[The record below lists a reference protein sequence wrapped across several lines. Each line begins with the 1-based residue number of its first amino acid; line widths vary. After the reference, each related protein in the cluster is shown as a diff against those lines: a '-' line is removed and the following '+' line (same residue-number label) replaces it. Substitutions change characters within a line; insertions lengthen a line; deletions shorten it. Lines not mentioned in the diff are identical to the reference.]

1 MEDDY
6 EITRR
11 RQAEERRRQREE
23 ERKKRREMLGLS
35 KIRDVASNISNT
47 SEIENNSD
55 SSPILLSRKRI
66 RRTDFGRIEKLKEE
80 KQAEEGLRLIQEMY
94 GSSYL
99 NADAL
104 MNSPTSHSSYRVT
117 ERCESSRIQ
126 NNATVKNRGES
137 FKSRS
142 ATRKQKDELKCISST
157 DKFCTVDDGSY
168 DQKNISQT
176 NRKNVGNPLA
186 SFGLC
191 TKSNNDSSSDE
202 DIVELARIL
211 QAKKRRGVSDNNVN
225 NSSVKKIA
233 PSDEERNVDYSYDA
247 SARNDDSDE
256 DQWRSRDRVRRRDK
270 TSLGNHRK
278 LSNPQIEESS
288 VTKSKKCAL
297 LEKDQDSESEEDL
310 VSILC
315 ISLFV
320 TLPVFIKDEISS
332 QFLCSF

>member
-66 RRTDFGRIEKLKEE
+66 RRTDLGRIEKLKEE

-99 NADAL
+99 NANTL
-104 MNSPTSHSSYRVT
+104 MNSPTSYSSDRVIK
-117 ERCESSRIQ
+117 RCEGSH
-126 NNATVKNRGES
+126 ATLKYRGES
-137 FKSRS
+137 FQSRS
-142 ATRKQKDELKCISST
+142 ATRKQEDELKCNYST

-168 DQKNISQT
+168 DQKKISQT
-176 NRKNVGNPLA
+176 NRRNVGKPLA
-186 SFGLC
+186 SFGLR

-211 QAKKRRGVSDNNVN
+211 QAKKRRGVSDNYIN

-233 PSDEERNVDYSYDA
+233 PSDEERNVDYSYYKDR
-247 SARNDDSDE
+247 SDDSDE

-278 LSNPQIEESS
+278 LSNPQVEESS
-288 VTKSKKCAL
+288 ETKSKKCTL
-297 LEKDQDSESEEDL
+297 LGKEDQDSESEEDL
-310 VSILC
+310 VSILYT
-315 ISLFV
+315 SLLV
-320 TLPVFIKDEISS
+320 TLPVFIKDEI
-332 QFLCSF
+332 